1 MNIINYLKKNSNFL
15 PFLDQAVVSG
25 TSFLLSIF
33 ILRLLGL
40 EIFGIYSSFWLIILF
55 INSMQLSG
63 ITNPMLTNVNHYSE
77 NEHNFYYSSIF
88 IHQLIFNI
96 IIIFLI
102 KIIFFLCL
110 YINLIKNLPETLNQ
124 FIFALISIQFFQF
137 FRKFLYSKKKFKKIL
152 VSDLIIFLTLF
163 TILIFLEMNNKL
175 ELKSIFISL
184 GIAYVFGS
192 LINLFSFI
200 EKLKFSL
207 SKFLI
212 YTKDNFKIAKWMV
225 LSSIT
230 QWFSG
235 NLWVVNTGLILG
247 LSQLGILRACQQIV
261 QIINLLFQTFENIVP
276 VEITQ
281 VYLKNISNINKYIKN
296 FLTKKII
303 IIILMVLSL
312 SMFSKFIL
320 EIFYGNNISK
330 YNYILIFLSFNI
342 FLVFFRIPYS
352 SALRTLGST
361 KGIFLSS
368 LIASIFALLIS
379 KYIISKFQIYG
390 VLFGLFFTE
399 LILTTIVVLS
409 YYISIKKKTE
419 I

>member
-1 MNIINYLKKNSNFL
+1 MIFFNLKKNSNFL
-15 PFLDQAVVSG
+15 PFFDQAVVSG
-25 TSFLLSIF
+25 TSFFLSIF

-40 EIFGIYSSFWLIILF
+40 ELFGIYSSFWLIILF
-55 INSMQLSG
+55 INSMQLSA

-96 IIIFLI
+96 AIFFLI
-102 KIIFFLCL
+102 KIIFFLGL
-110 YINLIKNLPETLNQ
+110 YINLYENLPETLNH

-163 TILIFLEMNNKL
+163 TTLIYLEINSKL

-184 GIAYVFGS
+184 SIAYTLGS
-192 LINLFSFI
+192 LINLFSFVK
-200 EKLKFSL
+200 KLKFSL

-276 VEITQ
+276 VEITKI
-281 VYLKNISNINKYIKN
+281 YLQNVSNINKYIKN
-296 FLTKKII
+296 FLIKKII
-303 IIILMVLSL
+303 IIIFVVLFL
-312 SMFSKFIL
+312 SIFSKFIL
-320 EIFYGNNISK
+320 EIFYGSNISK

-342 FLVFFRIPYS
+342 FLVFLRIPYS

-368 LIASIFALLIS
+368 LTTSIFALLVS

-399 LILTTIVVLS
+399 FILTTIIVLS
-409 YYISIKKKTE
+409 YYIFIKKKSE

>member
-40 EIFGIYSSFWLIILF
+40 EIFGIYSFFWLIILF

-184 GIAYVFGS
+184 GVAYVFGS

-235 NLWVVNTGLILG
+235 NLWVINTGLILG

-281 VYLKNISNINKYIKN
+281 VYLKNISNINKYVKN

-368 LIASIFALLIS
+368 LTASIFALLIS